1 MDDNRLIKEL
11 IDGGFLSPEQGEALL
26 RDAVN
31 FARSV
36 EEIIA
41 SKNLVSEKDLAQ
53 AKSRILGVPYTAVN
67 LSTIP
72 DDLLQLI
79 PEETAKTYEVVPL
92 HREGSTLIVGMV
104 HPDNQKTQE
113 VLRFVAKQN
122 KVSMGA
128 YVITPSDLSL
138 VLRKYS
144 PFENTF
150 QSAIRSLNIK
160 PDPTKGAAGQRIVG
174 LEDRGIGKNEE
185 APVIKIVASILKEA
199 VNLGASDIH
208 IEPQRK
214 SLRVRLRVDGELQ
227 ELSSM
232 PVELH
237 QPILSR
243 VKVMSD
249 LKIDETRA
257 PQDGRFRTNIFG
269 REIDFRVST
278 FPTPAGE
285 KVALRVLDPETG
297 LKSLDA
303 LGLVGRNREI
313 VLTSIQRPYGMVLI
327 TGPTGSGKTTT
338 LYAIMQILNRI
349 GVNIVSL
356 EDPVEYTIDGINQ
369 SQVHPEIGYD
379 FASGLRQIL
388 RQDPDVIM
396 VGEIRDSE
404 TAELAV
410 HAALTGHVVLSTL
423 HTNDSVG
430 VIPRLTD
437 MKVEPFL
444 LPSALNLMLA
454 QRLVSQLCE
463 KCAKPEPA
471 SEAVSQIIEKDL
483 SKLPAA
489 LSQKFSK
496 PYQVYRASG
505 CPVCKGKG
513 IVGRI
518 AIFEVF
524 QMTPQLASIVSAG
537 INEAKIAEEAK
548 RQGMVSLRQDGILK
562 ALAGTVSIEDV
573 IRETEEV

>member
-11 IDGGFLSPEQGEALL
+11 VEAQLLRPEQGEALL

-31 FARSV
+31 FARGV
-36 EEIIA
+36 EEIII
-41 SKNLVSEKDLAQ
+41 SKNLVAEKDLAQ
-53 AKSRILGVPYTAVN
+53 AKSRILGVPYAAVN

-72 DDLLQLI
+72 DELLQLI

-92 HREGSTLIVGMV
+92 SREGSTLIVGMV

-122 KVSMGA
+122 KLSMGA

-150 QSAIRSLNIK
+150 QSALRSLNIK
-160 PDPTKGAAGQRIVG
+160 PDATKGAAGQRIIG
-174 LEDRGIGKNEE
+174 LEDKGIGKNEE

-232 PVELH
+232 PIELH
-237 QPILSR
+237 QPVLSR

-303 LGLVGRNREI
+303 LGLVGRNRETL
-313 VLTSIQRPYGMVLI
+313 LTNIKRPYGMVLI

-430 VIPRLTD
+430 VIPRLAD

-454 QRLVSQLCE
+454 QRLVSQLCD
-463 KCAKPEPA
+463 KCAKPEP
-471 SEAVSQIIEKDL
+471 VSDMVGQIIEKEL
-483 SKLPAA
+483 AKLPAD
-489 LSQKFSK
+489 LGKKFSK
-496 PYQVYRASG
+496 PYKVYRAPG

-513 IVGRI
+513 VIGRV
-518 AIFEVF
+518 AIFEIF
-524 QMTPQLASIVSAG
+524 QMTPQLAAIVSAG
-537 INEAKIAEEAK
+537 INEAKILEEAR
-548 RQGMVSLRQDGILK
+548 RQGMMTLRQDGIMK
-562 ALAGTVSIEDV
+562 ALEGLVSIEDV
-573 IRETEEV
+573 IRETEEL

>member
-1 MDDNRLIKEL
+1 MDDARLIKDL
-11 IDGGFLSPEQGEALL
+11 VDAQVLSQQQGESVL

-31 FARSV
+31 FGRSV
-36 EEIIA
+36 EELIA
-41 SKNLVSEKDLAQ
+41 AKNLVPEKELAQ
-53 AKSRILGVPYTAVN
+53 AKSRLLNVPYMAVAI
-67 LSTIP
+67 SSIP
-72 DDLLQLI
+72 DDVLQLI
-79 PEETAKTYEVVPL
+79 PEETAKTYQVVPL
-92 HREGSTLIVGMV
+92 GREGNTLIVGMV
-104 HPDNQKTQE
+104 HPDDQKTQE

-122 KVSMGA
+122 RLSMGA

-150 QSAIRSLNIK
+150 QSALRSLNVK
-160 PDPTKGAAGQRIVG
+160 PDAAKGSQRIVG
-174 LEDRGIGKNEE
+174 LEDRGIGKSED

-208 IEPQRK
+208 IEPERK

-237 QPILSR
+237 QPVLSR

-249 LKIDETRA
+249 LKIDENRV

-278 FPTPAGE
+278 FPTPSGE

-303 LGLVGRNREI
+303 LGLVGGNRQMLLE
-313 VLTSIQRPYGMVLI
+313 SIKKPYGMILI

-338 LYAIMQILNRI
+338 LYAIMQLLNKV

-369 SQVHPEIGYD
+369 SQVRPEIGYD

-410 HAALTGHVVLSTL
+410 HAALTGHIVLSTL
-423 HTNDSVG
+423 HTNNSVA
-430 VIPRLTD
+430 VIPRLAD
-437 MKVEPFL
+437 LKVQSFL
-444 LPSALNLMLA
+444 LPSAVNIMLA
-454 QRLVSQLCE
+454 QRLVSQLCD
-463 KCAKPEPA
+463 KCGKAENAPAAINEIIERELAKVPA
-471 SEAVSQIIEKDL
+471 SAK
-483 SKLPAA
+483 A
-489 LSQKFSK
+489 KFSK
-496 PYQVYRASG
+496 PYKIFKAPG
-505 CPVCKGKG
+505 CAACKGKG
-513 IVGRI
+513 IIGRI
-518 AIFEVF
+518 AIFEMF
-524 QMTPQLASIVSAG
+524 RMTPELEAIISAG
-537 INEAKIAEEAK
+537 INEAKILEEAR

-562 ALAGTVSIEDV
+562 ALEGKVSIEDV
-573 IRETEEV
+573 IRETEAV

>member
-1 MDDNRLIKEL
+1 MDDKRLIKEL
-11 IDGGFLSPEQGEALL
+11 VDAGLLRPEQGEAVL
-26 RDAVN
+26 RDVLT
-31 FARSV
+31 FGRSA
-36 EEIIA
+36 EEMLMA
-41 SKNLVSEKDLAQ
+41 KNVVGEKDLAQ
-53 AKSRILGVPYTAVN
+53 AKSRVLGVPYMAVN
-67 LSTIP
+67 LSDI
-72 DDLLQLI
+72 DDSLLQLI
-79 PEETAKTYEVVPL
+79 PEETAKTYEVIPL
-92 HREGSTLIVGMV
+92 SREGDTLIVGMV
-104 HPDNQKTQE
+104 HPDNQKTQD

-122 KVSMGA
+122 KVNMGA

-150 QSAIRSLNIK
+150 QSALRTLNIK
-160 PDPTKGAAGQRIVG
+160 PDTAKGPAGQRIVG
-174 LEDRGIGKNEE
+174 LEDRGVGKSED

-214 SLRVRLRVDGELQ
+214 ALRVRLRVDGELQ

-232 PVELH
+232 PIELH
-237 QPILSR
+237 QPVLSR

-257 PQDGRFRTNIFG
+257 PQDGRFRTSVFG

-303 LGLVGRNREI
+303 LGLVGRNRETI
-313 VLTSIQRPYGMVLI
+313 LSGIKRPYGMILI

-338 LYAIMQILNRI
+338 LYAIMQILNRV

-369 SQVHPEIGYD
+369 SQVRPEIGYD

-423 HTNDSVG
+423 HTNNSIG
-430 VIPRLTD
+430 VIPRLMD
-437 MKVEPFL
+437 MKVQPFL
-444 LPSALNLMLA
+444 LPSAVNMMLA
-454 QRLVSQLCE
+454 QRLVSQLCD
-463 KCAKPEPA
+463 KCAKPEAA
-471 SEAVSQIIEKDL
+471 SEDIVRIIEKEVA
-483 SKLPAA
+483 KLPQGT
-489 LSQKFSK
+489 SSGISK
-496 PYQVYRASG
+496 PYKVYRAAG
-505 CPVCKGKG
+505 CSACKGKG
-513 IVGRI
+513 VIGRI

-524 QMTPQLASIVSAG
+524 QMTPQLAGVIATGV
-537 INEAKIAEEAK
+537 NEEKILAEAK
-548 RQGMVSLRQDGILK
+548 RQGIITLRQDGIMK
-562 ALAGTVSIEDV
+562 ALKGLVSIEDV

>member
-1 MDDNRLIKEL
+1 MDDKRLIKEL
-11 IDGGFLSPEQGEALL
+11 VDAQLLRPEQGEALV
-26 RDAVN
+26 RDAVT
-31 FARSV
+31 FGRSV
-36 EEIIA
+36 EEIIT
-41 SKNLVSEKDLAQ
+41 SKNLVGEKELAQ
-53 AKSRILGVPYTAVN
+53 AKSRVLGVPYTAVS

-92 HREGSTLIVGMV
+92 SREGSTLIVGMV
-104 HPDNQKTQE
+104 HPDNQKSQE

-150 QSAIRSLNIK
+150 QSALRSLNIK
-160 PDPTKGAAGQRIVG
+160 ADPTKGAAGQRIVG
-174 LEDRGIGKNEE
+174 LEDRGIGKTDD

-232 PVELH
+232 PIELH
-237 QPILSR
+237 QPVLSR

-257 PQDGRFRTNIFG
+257 PQDGRFRTSIFG

-285 KVALRVLDPETG
+285 KVALRVLDPDTG

-303 LGLVGRNREI
+303 LGLVGRNRETL
-313 VLTSIQRPYGMVLI
+313 LTSIKRPYGMVLI

-430 VIPRLTD
+430 VIPRLVD

-454 QRLVSQLCE
+454 QRLVSQLCSN
-463 KCAKPEPA
+463 CAKPEAA
-471 SEAVSQIIEKDL
+471 SAAVSEIIEKEL
-483 SKLPAA
+483 AKLPAGA
-489 LSQKFSK
+489 AKKYSK
-496 PYQVYRASG
+496 PYQVYRSAG
-505 CPVCKGKG
+505 CNVCKGKG
-513 IVGRI
+513 VTGRI

-537 INEAKIAEEAK
+537 INEAKILEEAR
-548 RQGMVSLRQDGILK
+548 RQGMVTLRQDGILK
-562 ALAGTVSIEDV
+562 ALEGVVSIEDV

>member
-1 MDDNRLIKEL
+1 MDNNRLVKEL
-11 IDGGFLSPEQGEALL
+11 IDGQLLTPEQGEKLV
-26 RDAVN
+26 RDVIT
-31 FARSV
+31 FGRDI
-36 EEIIA
+36 EELIA
-41 SKNLVSEKDLAQ
+41 AKNLVSEKDMAQ
-53 AKSRILGVPYTAVN
+53 AKSRVLGVPYMSVN

-72 DDLLQLI
+72 DELLQLI
-79 PEETAKTYEVVPL
+79 PEETAKTYQVVPL
-92 HREGSTLIVGMV
+92 AREGNTLIVGMV
-104 HPDNQKTQE
+104 HPDDAKTQD

-122 KVSMGA
+122 KVNMGA
-128 YVITPSDLSL
+128 YVITPSDLSM

-150 QSAIRSLNIK
+150 QSALRTLNIK
-160 PDPTKGAAGQRIVG
+160 PEVAKTAAGQRIVG
-174 LEDRGIGKNEE
+174 LEDRGIGKNED

-214 SLRVRLRVDGELQ
+214 ALRVRLRVDGELQ

-232 PVELH
+232 PLELH
-237 QPILSR
+237 QPVLSR

-249 LKIDETRA
+249 LKIDETRT
-257 PQDGRFRTNIFG
+257 PQDGRFRTNVFG

-297 LKSLDA
+297 LKSLDV
-303 LGLVGRNREI
+303 LGLVGRNRETLLSGI
-313 VLTSIQRPYGMVLI
+313 KRPYGMILI

-338 LYAIMQILNRI
+338 LYAMMQILNRV

-369 SQVHPEIGYD
+369 SQVRPEIGYD

-423 HTNDSVG
+423 HTNNSIG
-430 VIPRLTD
+430 VIPRLVD
-437 MKVEPFL
+437 MKVQPFL
-444 LPSALNLMLA
+444 LPSAVNMMLA
-454 QRLVSQLCE
+454 QRLVSQLCS
-463 KCAKPEPA
+463 KCAKPEAAPDDVA
-471 SEAVSQIIEKDL
+471 RVIEKEL
-483 SKLPAA
+483 AKLPAEVSKKYA
-489 LSQKFSK
+489 K
-496 PYQVYRASG
+496 PYKIYRAAG

-513 IVGRI
+513 VVGRI
-518 AIFEVF
+518 AIFEMF
-524 QMTPQLASIVSAG
+524 QMTPELAATLSGGVD
-537 INEAKIAEEAK
+537 EEKIATEAR
-548 RQGMVSLRQDGILK
+548 RQGIITLRQDGIIK
-562 ALAGTVSIEDV
+562 ALEGTVSMQDV